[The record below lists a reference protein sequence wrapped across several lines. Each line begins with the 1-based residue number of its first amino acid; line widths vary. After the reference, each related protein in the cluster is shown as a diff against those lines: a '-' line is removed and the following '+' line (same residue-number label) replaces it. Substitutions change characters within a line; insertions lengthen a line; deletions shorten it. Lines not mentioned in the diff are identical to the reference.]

1 MSDASPSKPTLS
13 SRSTWNEYFMRIALE
28 VSSRATCPRRSVGA
42 VIVREKMI
50 IATGYNGSVRGM
62 PHCHDADCMMEDG
75 HCVRTIHAEANAL
88 IQAARNGGRVE
99 GATIYIN
106 VFPCW
111 SCAKL
116 LFNAGI
122 VRVVYSELYRPTLDP
137 RVVSTAAAVGVEL
150 VTLPMADPP
159 RA

>member
-1 MSDASPSKPTLS
+1 
-13 SRSTWNEYFMRIALE
+13 MRIALD
-28 VSSRATCPRRSVGA
+28 VSSRATCSRRSVGA
-42 VIVREKMI
+42 VIVRDKMI

-62 PHCHDADCMMEDG
+62 PHCYDVGCMMEDG

-99 GATIYIN
+99 GADIYIN

-116 LFNAGI
+116 LFNAGV
-122 VRVVYSELYRPTLDP
+122 VRVVYSELYRPTLDL
-137 RVVSTAAAVGVEL
+137 RVVKTAAALGVVL
-150 VTLPMADPP
+150 LALPVERPKRSSDGEDESDC
-159 RA
+159 

>member
-1 MSDASPSKPTLS
+1 
-13 SRSTWNEYFMRIALE
+13 MRIATE

-50 IATGYNGSVRGM
+50 IATGYNGSVRGR
-62 PHCHDADCMMEDG
+62 PHCHDAGCMMEED

-88 IQAARNGGRVE
+88 IQAARSGARVE

-111 SCAKL
+111 PCAKL

-122 VRVVYSELYRPTLDP
+122 VRIVYSELYRPTLDA
-137 RVVSTAAAVGVEL
+137 RVVDTAAALEVALLAMPVDRPKTANGE
-150 VTLPMADPP
+150 DESDC
-159 RA
+159 

>member
-1 MSDASPSKPTLS
+1 
-13 SRSTWNEYFMRIALE
+13 MRIANE
-28 VSSRATCPRRSVGA
+28 VASRATCPRRSVGA
-42 VIVREKMI
+42 VIVRERMI
-50 IATGYNGSVRGM
+50 VATGYNGSVRGQ
-62 PHCHDADCMMEDG
+62 PHCHGAGCMMEED

-99 GATIYIN
+99 GADIYIN

-116 LFNAGI
+116 LFNAGV

-137 RVVSTAAAVGVEL
+137 RVVETAAALGIQLLALPVERPKPGACEDE
-150 VTLPMADPP
+150 TDCG
-159 RA
+159 